1 MIKITRKDKDG
12 NITKERVIEKQE
24 KKKRVQRK
32 RKTNTKQKAP
42 SETSKQD

>member
-12 NITKERVIEKQE
+12 NVTKEQVIEKE